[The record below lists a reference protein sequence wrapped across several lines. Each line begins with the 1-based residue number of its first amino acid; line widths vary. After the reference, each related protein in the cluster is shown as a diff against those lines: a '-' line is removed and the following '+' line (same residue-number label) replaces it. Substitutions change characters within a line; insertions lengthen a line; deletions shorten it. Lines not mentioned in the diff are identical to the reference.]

1 MINII
6 LDITKIVVSVGI
18 LICLYRCI
26 KKRGEIDD
34 DILQSTLEN
43 FN

>member
-6 LDITKIVVSVGI
+6 LDITKIVVSVGFSYACI
-18 LICLYRCI
+18 RCI
-26 KKRGEIDD
+26 RKREIDD